1 MNKLIR
7 AVVLT
12 TALVA
17 GFAVVGVPSSAQAA
31 THDNNCQSGESC
43 VFADGVYG
51 GGMDDMATTDSTW
64 VGNTFSSGGSV
75 NDGASSGFGNDR
87 GERYY
92 VNINFG
98 GYWFTLGPN
107 QYDPYWTTNQ
117 PFTSA
122 AASYDFNNKISS
134 NSIYVP

>member
-1 MNKLIR
+1 
-7 AVVLT
+7 
-12 TALVA
+12 
-17 GFAVVGVPSSAQAA
+17 
-31 THDNNCQSGESC
+31 
-43 VFADGVYG
+43 
-51 GGMDDMATTDSTW
+51 MDDMATTDSTW

-92 VNINFG
+92 VNVNFG

-117 PFTSA
+117 PFSNA

-134 NSIYVP
+134 NTLYVP